1 MVMKQEL
8 QIDALKSAMKD
19 VERVVAPLPSVAT
32 EKLLDG
38 GWTMVD
44 VVGHLIAVDDI
55 MFRRFQRMME
65 EDDPDIIGEIPDSI
79 YRGQHVP
86 FASAMDRWRSL
97 RGEICEWLEK
107 LPPGALN
114 RHAQH
119 NERGKI
125 SIRTEV
131 QVLVN
136 HDTEHLNQLIKMRE
150 NWERKNR

>member
-19 VERVVAPLPSVAT
+19 VERVVMPLPVAAMD
-32 EKLLDG
+32 KLLDG
-38 GWTMVD
+38 GWSMVD
-44 VVGHLIAVDDI
+44 VVGHLIAVDDM

-79 YRGQHVP
+79 YRGQHVH
-86 FASAMDRWRSL
+86 FASAMDRWRAL
-97 RGEICEWLEK
+97 RGEMCEWLEK

-125 SIRTEV
+125 SIRTEI

-150 NWERKNR
+150 NWERKN